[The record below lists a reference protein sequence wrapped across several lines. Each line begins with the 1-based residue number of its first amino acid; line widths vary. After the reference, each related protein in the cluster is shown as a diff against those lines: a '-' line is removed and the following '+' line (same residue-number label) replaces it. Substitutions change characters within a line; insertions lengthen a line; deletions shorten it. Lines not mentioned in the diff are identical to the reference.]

1 MFSDGQV
8 AFVTG
13 GTRGIGAA
21 ITRAL
26 AKEGICVAAGYSRGT
41 DSATKLKAELEQ
53 QGSKISVHQGRVDS
67 PEDCER
73 VVTEAIDAWGRI
85 DFLVN
90 NAGITIDKTV
100 RKMTD
105 EDWCGVMDV
114 NLSGTFR
121 MTKAVLE
128 HMISRGS
135 GRVVNISSVIGQT
148 GNVGQANYAASKAGL
163 IGFTKSLALE
173 MAQRG
178 ITVNAV
184 APGFIETEMVAAVP
198 KDALQKVIDRI
209 PQRRLG
215 KPEEVARV
223 VRFLLEDESS
233 YITGAVFN
241 INGGLEM

>member
-1 MFSDGQV
+1 VFGDGKV

-21 ITRAL
+21 ITRML
-26 AKEGICVAAGYSRGT
+26 AKDGIKVAAGYNRGAET
-41 DSATKLKAELEQ
+41 AEKLKGDLESDGASISIH
-53 QGSKISVHQGRVDS
+53 QGSVHT
-67 PEDCER
+67 PADCER
-73 VVTEAIDAWGRI
+73 VINEAVERWGRI
-85 DFLVN
+85 DFLIN
-90 NAGITIDKTV
+90 NAGITIDKTM
-100 RKMTD
+100 RRMTD
-105 EDWCGVMDV
+105 EDWTGVMDV

-121 MTKAVLE
+121 MTKAVIE
-128 HMISRGS
+128 HMIAQGS
-135 GRVVNISSVIGQT
+135 GRIVNISSVIGQT
-148 GNVGQANYAASKAGL
+148 GNVGQSNYAASKAGL
-163 IGFTKSLALE
+163 FGFTKSLALE

-184 APGFIETEMVAAVP
+184 APGFIETEMVGAIP
-198 KDALQKVIDRI
+198 KEILDKIVERI